1 MENKGMFIIGTIIFV
16 LYMVGYLIMI
26 TKMNKLQ
33 SKENKVEKKIIK
45 KNYRK

>member
-16 LYMVGYLIMI
+16 LYMVGYLTMI

-33 SKENKVEKKIIK
+33 SKENKVEKKNNK
-45 KNYRK
+45 KKL